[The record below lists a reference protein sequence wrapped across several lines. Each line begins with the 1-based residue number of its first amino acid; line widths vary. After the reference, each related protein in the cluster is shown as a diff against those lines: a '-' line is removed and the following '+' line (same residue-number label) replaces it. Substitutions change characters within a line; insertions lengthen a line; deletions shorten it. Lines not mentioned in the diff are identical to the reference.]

1 MGLCAVL
8 VDDDFIR
15 CLFDIIEDL
24 SYDVT
29 DPYHYPV
36 IRVLVST
43 LFGLILV
50 GMGLTNSTAGSE
62 RAIHDLGPR
71 SGGWPAHW
79 SIDQQGYQGPIHVW
93 WDVQDI
99 RREHHSSYQP

>member
-1 MGLCAVL
+1 MGTNLGIVL

-36 IRVLVST
+36 IRVLVSVIGF
-43 LFGLILV
+43 LLV
-50 GMGLTNSTAGSE
+50 RNRANRSPIAGSE
-62 RAIHDLGPR
+62 RAIHDFG
-71 SGGWPAHW
+71 S
-79 SIDQQGYQGPIHVW
+79 
-93 WDVQDI
+93 
-99 RREHHSSYQP
+99 

>member
-1 MGLCAVL
+1 MNKWVADMVLVL

-36 IRVLVST
+36 IRVLVS
-43 LFGLILV
+43 
-50 GMGLTNSTAGSE
+50 
-62 RAIHDLGPR
+62 
-71 SGGWPAHW
+71 
-79 SIDQQGYQGPIHVW
+79 
-93 WDVQDI
+93 DI
-99 RREHHSSYQP
+99 RLSTDIES

>member
-1 MGLCAVL
+1 ML

-36 IRVLVST
+36 IRVLVRVT
-43 LFGLILV
+43 CTFHGLLK
-50 GMGLTNSTAGSE
+50 LTSTAGSQ
-62 RAIHDLGPR
+62 RAIHDLGP
-71 SGGWPAHW
+71 
-79 SIDQQGYQGPIHVW
+79 
-93 WDVQDI
+93 
-99 RREHHSSYQP
+99 

>member
-43 LFGLILV
+43 SFWFILV
-50 GMGLTNSTAGSE
+50 GMALTNYKAGSK
-62 RAIHDLGPR
+62 RAVHDLGSR
-71 SGGWPAHW
+71 SGRRPAHW
-79 SIDQQGYQGPIHVW
+79 SLDQQGYQGPICVW
-93 WDVQDI
+93 WDV
-99 RREHHSSYQP
+99 

>member
-1 MGLCAVL
+1 MGLFAVL

-36 IRVLVST
+36 IRVLVGTS
-43 LFGLILV
+43 FGLTLV
-50 GMGLTNSTAGSE
+50 GMALTNCTAGSE
-62 RAIHDLGPR
+62 RAVHDLG
-71 SGGWPAHW
+71 S
-79 SIDQQGYQGPIHVW
+79 
-93 WDVQDI
+93 
-99 RREHHSSYQP
+99 

>member
-1 MGLCAVL
+1 M
-8 VDDDFIR
+8 DDDFIR

-43 LFGLILV
+43 HFRLISV
-50 GMGLTNSTAGSE
+50 GMGLTISTAGSE
-62 RAIHDLGPR
+62 RAVHDLGSR
-71 SGGWPAHW
+71 SGRRPALW
-79 SIDQQGYQGPIHVW
+79 SLDQQGYQGPIRVW
-93 WDVQDI
+93 WDV
-99 RREHHSSYQP
+99 

>member
-1 MGLCAVL
+1 ML

-36 IRVLVST
+36 IRVLVSGIW
-43 LFGLILV
+43 LSSDIGVELIGCL
-50 GMGLTNSTAGSE
+50 
-62 RAIHDLGPR
+62 
-71 SGGWPAHW
+71 
-79 SIDQQGYQGPIHVW
+79 
-93 WDVQDI
+93 
-99 RREHHSSYQP
+99 

>member
-1 MGLCAVL
+1 LNAVL

-36 IRVLVST
+36 IRVLVSCST
-43 LFGLILV
+43 MFVLGLFA
-50 GMGLTNSTAGSE
+50 N
-62 RAIHDLGPR
+62 DLC
-71 SGGWPAHW
+71 SWF
-79 SIDQQGYQGPIHVW
+79 SM
-93 WDVQDI
+93 
-99 RREHHSSYQP
+99 SSL

>member
-1 MGLCAVL
+1 ML

-36 IRVLVST
+36 IRVLVGT
-43 LFGLILV
+43 DHGPFGML
-50 GMGLTNSTAGSE
+50 
-62 RAIHDLGPR
+62 
-71 SGGWPAHW
+71 
-79 SIDQQGYQGPIHVW
+79 QG
-93 WDVQDI
+93 
-99 RREHHSSYQP
+99 